1 MIKENIC
8 GNCKNWS
15 ECATF
20 FKENGPPC
28 GEFDPETPACEE
40 FEAEQEDE
48 NEDDA

>member
-20 FKENGPPC
+20 LRNTGHLVASL
-28 GEFDPETPACEE
+28 TPKRPHARNLK
-40 FEAEQEDE
+40 QNRRTNDE
-48 NEDDA
+48 VPL